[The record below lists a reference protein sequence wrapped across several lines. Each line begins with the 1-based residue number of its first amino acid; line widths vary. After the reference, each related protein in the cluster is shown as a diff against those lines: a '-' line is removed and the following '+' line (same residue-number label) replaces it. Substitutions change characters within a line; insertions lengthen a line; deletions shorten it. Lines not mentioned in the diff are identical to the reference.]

1 MIRRLGASGLTIKRG
16 MGQGG
21 PGNGR
26 KLAELGISLADGRD
40 NGVFPG
46 VLVVAENQGLIGFIV
61 PG

>member
-1 MIRRLGASGLTIKRG
+1 MIRRLGASGLAIKRG

-21 PGNGR
+21 PGNGW

-46 VLVVAENQGLIGFIV
+46 VLGVAGNQGLLRSIV